1 MALWERAMMDDERA
15 TNLMFG
21 VFQVSKAIEIV
32 FQIITW
38 SSHKVQLGFTWIACT
53 VYRGSY

>member
-1 MALWERAMMDDERA
+1 MMDAERA